1 MTNQELKKLI
11 EAANRDIDY
20 CKNEIASLAQNAE
33 EYPINKGYAEKEIA
47 KTKEIIKS
55 HQRRLD
61 SYTAQLKEDTKA
73 EEKPVFS
80 GKKYYTCRRCSG
92 TGVHCGGVCYGCSG
106 GGKKKTKAYRDFLGE
121 PDVNSAAYV
130 FS

>member
-1 MTNQELKKLI
+1 MNTTELKAMI
-11 EAANRDIDY
+11 EAVNRDIDY

-47 KTKEIIKS
+47 KTKDIIKS

-61 SYTAQLKEDTKA
+61 SYTAQLKEATKA

-92 TGVHCGGVCYGCSG
+92 KGIYCGYGRCYGCSG
-106 GGKKKTKAYRDFLGE
+106 TGKKKTKAYKEFLGE
-121 PDVNSAAYV
+121 PTDDLPY
-130 FS
+130 